1 MLLQSILAR
10 PDKLALAALVLQ
22 VVYEVP
28 GEGDLLAGD
37 KVAVLAVLGVPLQ
50 VPLEVGLVRRT
61 EPAELAVVPPLV
73 GIVDVLQVV
82 GGGVRPDRI
91 NPF

>member
-1 MLLQSILAR
+1 M
-10 PDKLALAALVLQ
+10 
-22 VVYEVP
+22 VYEVP

-50 VPLEVGLVRRT
+50 VPLQVGLVGRT

-73 GIVDVLQVV
+73 GLVHVLQVV
-82 GGGVRPDRI
+82 GGGVGPDRTNGLKVPI
-91 NPF
+91 